1 MKARPG
7 SLRRQGFTLVELV
20 AVFAVIALS
29 LAVISP
35 AVLQARKIA
44 RKVQCK
50 NNLKQLGLAL
60 HNYNDI
66 FQSLPPGYVV
76 ATKQSEVGAA
86 IEMNWNAGNGWQT
99 GLLMLI
105 DQAPLFN
112 QIEFSKGLPTAPE
125 KIYSKQ
131 IPTYRCPEDTGTP
144 LVAKVKV
151 LGPLRENRK
160 TAIVEKAFARSNYAG
175 VSGWDNDWHLGITA
189 KDGNPNGAADATGSN
204 WTKPELGYDFRDGIA
219 VYVGSPKTPDKKPVP
234 NARDFHG
241 TFGENSNRKMG
252 QVSDGLSNVV
262 MVGERATPTKN
273 DSETDVG
280 NIIWAGVPDRST
292 RVGQSLSLGT
302 AYLPLNHELKEETVP
317 NTTGF
322 NSKHGGGA
330 NMLFGDGA
338 VRFLTDKMDLGLLR
352 KLSLVD
358 DAIKVEI
365 PQ

>member
-1 MKARPG
+1 MKAQTG
-7 SLRRQGFTLVELV
+7 SLRRRGFTLVELV
-20 AVFAVIALS
+20 AVFAIIALS

-35 AVLQARKIA
+35 AVLQARKVA

-50 NNLKQLGLAL
+50 NNLKQFGLAL
-60 HNYNDI
+60 HYYNDTYNS
-66 FQSLPPGYVV
+66 FPPGYIV

-86 IEMNWNAGNGWQT
+86 IELSWNAGYGWQ
-99 GLLMLI
+99 GGILPYI

-112 QIEFSKGLPTAPE
+112 QLNFNNGLPTAPE
-125 KIYSKQ
+125 KLYSKQ
-131 IPTYRCPEDTGTP
+131 VPTFRCPEDTGTP

-151 LGPLRENRK
+151 LGPLPEDRK

-204 WTKPELGYDFRDGIA
+204 WTKPESGYDFRDGIA
-219 VYVGSPKTPDKKPVP
+219 VHVGSPKTPGKKPVP

-241 TFGENSNRKMG
+241 TFGENSHRKFG
-252 QVSDGLSNVV
+252 QMKDGLSNVV
-262 MVGERATPTKN
+262 VVGERATPTKSE
-273 DSETDVG
+273 SETDVG

-302 AYLPLNHELKEETVP
+302 AYVPLNHELKEESVP

-322 NSKHGGGA
+322 NSKHGDGA
-330 NMLFGDGA
+330 HMLFGDGV
-338 VRFLTDKMDLGLLR
+338 VRYLSEKVDLGLLR
-352 KLSLVD
+352 KLSIVD